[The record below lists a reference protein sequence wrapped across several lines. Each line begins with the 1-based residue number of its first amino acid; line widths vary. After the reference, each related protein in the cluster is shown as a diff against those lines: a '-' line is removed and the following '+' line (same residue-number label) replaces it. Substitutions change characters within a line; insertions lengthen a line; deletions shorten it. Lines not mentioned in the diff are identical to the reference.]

1 MNGLDNT
8 MVKMSLIVVVAGVL
22 VFMAKTYEKQLGTN
36 VSYSLMGLVAVA
48 ALYALIVVNSEE
60 SESFV
65 DGATDNVTL
74 SDTTESTVEELNNGN
89 GYTVFN
95 NDPENNS
102 VNTPAA
108 PQVTENNSVNTQ
120 DVPQVTENNPV
131 EGPSASEPLGTNAQ
145 PGPVADLFKTS
156 NAVPDQCYPKDIL
169 SADDLLPMS
178 KDSTWAQSVPAGQGS
193 LTDQNFL
200 NAGYHLGVNTVGQ
213 SLRNANRQIRS
224 DPPCPRRKVSPW
236 LQSTIE
242 PDTNRKALE
251 IGV

>member
-65 DGATDNVTL
+65 GDDTSSDATG
-74 SDTTESTVEELNNGN
+74 STVELNNP
-89 GYTVFN
+89 VFN
-95 NDPENNS
+95 NDPVLS
-102 VNTPAA
+102 
-108 PQVTENNSVNTQ
+108 QGTENNTVNTQ

>member
-60 SESFV
+60 SESFEV
-65 DGATDNVTL
+65 DDNMTL
-74 SDTTESTVEELNNGN
+74 SDTTESTVGEFNNL
-89 GYTVFN
+89 TQVVN
-95 NDPENNS
+95 NDPENKS

-108 PQVTENNSVNTQ
+108 QVTENNSVNTS

-131 EGPSASEPLGTNAQ
+131 EGPSAAEQLGTNEQ
-145 PGPVADLFKTS
+145 HGPVADLFKTS

>member
-1 MNGLDNT
+1 
-8 MVKMSLIVVVAGVL
+8 
-22 VFMAKTYEKQLGTN
+22 
-36 VSYSLMGLVAVA
+36 
-48 ALYALIVVNSEE
+48 
-60 SESFV
+60 
-65 DGATDNVTL
+65 
-74 SDTTESTVEELNNGN
+74 
-89 GYTVFN
+89 
-95 NDPENNS
+95 
-102 VNTPAA
+102 
-108 PQVTENNSVNTQ
+108 
-120 DVPQVTENNPV
+120 
-131 EGPSASEPLGTNAQ
+131 
-145 PGPVADLFKTS
+145 
-156 NAVPDQCYPKDIL
+156 
-169 SADDLLPMS
+169 MS

>member
-22 VFMAKTYEKQLGTN
+22 VFMAKTYEKQLGRD
-36 VSYSLMGLVAVA
+36 VSYSLMGLVGIA
-48 ALYALIVVNSEE
+48 AIYAIFVVNSEE

-65 DGATDNVTL
+65 GD
-74 SDTTESTVEELNNGN
+74 VEEALSET
-89 GYTVFN
+89 TVSTEPDFTNSFN
-95 NDPENNS
+95 NDPPGAPVAENNVAPPAAENNAVPVAENNATVDNSDPTGNEVPAS
-102 VNTPAA
+102 VN
-108 PQVTENNSVNTQ
+108 
-120 DVPQVTENNPV
+120 
-131 EGPSASEPLGTNAQ
+131 
-145 PGPVADLFKTS
+145 DLFKTS
-156 NAVPDQCYPKDIL
+156 NVAPDQCYPTDVL

-236 LQSTIE
+236 NQSTIE
-242 PDTNRKALE
+242 KDNNRKALE
-251 IGV
+251 IGA

>member
-65 DGATDNVTL
+65 GDDTSSDATG
-74 SDTTESTVEELNNGN
+74 STVELNNP
-89 GYTVFN
+89 VFN

>member
-65 DGATDNVTL
+65 GGDDMT
-74 SDTTESTVEELNNGN
+74 STTESTVEELNNDFN
-89 GYTVFN
+89 QVVN
-95 NDPENNS
+95 NDPDG
-102 VNTPAA
+102 A
-108 PQVTENNSVNTQ
+108 QVTENNSVNTQ

>member
-22 VFMAKTYEKQLGTN
+22 VFMAKTYEKQLGRD
-36 VSYSLMGLVAVA
+36 VSYSLMGLVFIA
-48 ALYALIVVNSEE
+48 ALYALFVVNSEE
-60 SESFV
+60 SESFEV
-65 DGATDNVTL
+65 SDAPL
-74 SDTTESTVEELNNGN
+74 SDTTVSTEPDFTNS
-89 GYTVFN
+89 FN
-95 NDPENNS
+95 NDPPGAPVAENNVAPVAENNS
-102 VNTPAA
+102 AQVGGNNATVDNSDPTGNEVPA
-108 PQVTENNSVNTQ
+108 SVN
-120 DVPQVTENNPV
+120 
-131 EGPSASEPLGTNAQ
+131 
-145 PGPVADLFKTS
+145 DLFKTS
-156 NAVPDQCYPKDIL
+156 NVAPDQCYPTDVL

-236 LQSTIE
+236 HQSTIE
-242 PDTNRKALE
+242 PDTTRQPFE
-251 IGV
+251 IGK

>member
-65 DGATDNVTL
+65 GGDNDTL
-74 SDTTESTVEELNNGN
+74 SDITESTVGELNNGVN
-89 GYTVFN
+89 QVVN
-95 NDPENNS
+95 NDPVVPEVTENNS

-108 PQVTENNSVNTQ
+108 PQVTENNT
-120 DVPQVTENNPV
+120 V
-131 EGPSASEPLGTNAQ
+131 EGPSASEQLGTNAQ
-145 PGPVADLFKTS
+145 PGTVDDLFKTS

>member
-65 DGATDNVTL
+65 GGDTDTL
-74 SDTTESTVEELNNGN
+74 SDATDSTVDELNNP
-89 GYTVFN
+89 VFN
-95 NDPENNS
+95 NDP
-102 VNTPAA
+102 VL
-108 PQVTENNSVNTQ
+108 PQVTENNTVNTP

-131 EGPSASEPLGTNAQ
+131 EGPSASEQLGTNAQ

-156 NAVPDQCYPKDIL
+156 NAVPGQCYPKDIL

>member
-8 MVKMSLIVVVAGVL
+8 MIKMSLIVVVAGVL
-22 VFMAKTYEKQLGTN
+22 VFMTKTYEKQLGTN

-65 DGATDNVTL
+65 DGDNMTL
-74 SDTTESTVEELNNGN
+74 SDATESTVD
-89 GYTVFN
+89 YFFN
-95 NDPENNS
+95 NDSSTENNGGNTPVGTPS
-102 VNTPAA
+102 TETNGVNTP
-108 PQVTENNSVNTQ
+108 E
-120 DVPQVTENNPV
+120 VPQVTENKTV
-131 EGPSASEPLGTNAQ
+131 EGPVASEPLGQNEENKTVN
-145 PGPVADLFKTS
+145 DLFKTS

-169 SADDLLPMS
+169 SAEDLLPMS

-251 IGV
+251 IGF